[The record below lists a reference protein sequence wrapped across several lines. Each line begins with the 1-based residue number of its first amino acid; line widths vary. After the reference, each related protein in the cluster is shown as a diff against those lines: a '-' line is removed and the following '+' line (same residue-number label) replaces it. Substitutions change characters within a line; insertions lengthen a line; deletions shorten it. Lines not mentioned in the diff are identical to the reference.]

1 MKIQPQ
7 TGESFCA
14 SRNQMKTFPDGQMSE
29 TDFFQA
35 GKKKEEKKEEN
46 KA

>member
-7 TGESFCA
+7 TGESLFA
-14 SRNQMKTFPDGQMSE
+14 SRNQMKTFPDGQMSK
-29 TDFFQA
+29 TDSLQA
-35 GKKKEEKKEEN
+35 GKKKEEKKEDK